1 MRCVQRR
8 ARPRPLHLNLFPTSP
23 TPLINYQGMI
33 NGTHFL
39 ITCPIDMYSVA
50 TVEISRGDG
59 TLRGPEDSPKACRAV
74 QATLEF
80 LGETGVESR
89 LSLNSRLPHGKGMA
103 SSTADVAAAVAATAA
118 ALCEELSPAQL
129 AEIALGVEP
138 SDGVM
143 FPDIAI
149 FDHREGRITRSLGR
163 SPPMRV
169 LILDFGGIV
178 DTLEFNQIDR
188 LSVLGQLELRM
199 VEAVALIED
208 GIRTGDP
215 RSIGRGA
222 TISALANRQVLFNPY
237 LESTLELAAQM
248 GAVGVNVAHSGTVI
262 GMLFTDDAP
271 VVERAAALARQHLP
285 DLQWLRHSRIVRG
298 GVKLS

>member
-1 MRCVQRR
+1 
-8 ARPRPLHLNLFPTSP
+8 
-23 TPLINYQGMI
+23 MI

-59 TLRGPEDSPKACRAV
+59 GIRGPEDSPKACRAV
-74 QATLEF
+74 QATLDF
-80 LGETGVESR
+80 LGDTGVESR
-89 LSLNSRLPHGKGMA
+89 LSLDSRLPRGKGMA

-118 ALCEELSPAQL
+118 ALCEELSSAQL

-149 FDHREGRITRSLGR
+149 FDHREGRIARSLGR

-178 DTLEFNQIDR
+178 DH
-188 LSVLGQLELRM
+188 
-199 VEAVALIED
+199 
-208 GIRTGDP
+208 P
-215 RSIGRGA
+215 
-222 TISALANRQVLFNPY
+222 
-237 LESTLELAAQM
+237 
-248 GAVGVNVAHSGTVI
+248 
-262 GMLFTDDAP
+262 
-271 VVERAAALARQHLP
+271 
-285 DLQWLRHSRIVRG
+285 
-298 GVKLS
+298 

>member
-1 MRCVQRR
+1 MIRR
-8 ARPRPLHLNLFPTSP
+8 RICRASAVAPGTCGELA
-23 TPLINYQGMI
+23 QGMI

-59 TLRGPEDSPKACRAV
+59 TLRGPEDSPNASRVV

-80 LGETGVESR
+80 LGETGLKVR
-89 LSLNSRLPHGKGMA
+89 LSLDSRLPRGKGMA
-103 SSTADVAAAVAATAA
+103 SSTADVTAA
-118 ALCEELSPAQL
+118 IGATSAALGEEPAPAQL
-129 AEIALGVEP
+129 AEIALRVEP
-138 SDGVM
+138 TDGVM
-143 FPDIAI
+143 FPDIAM
-149 FDHREGRITRSLGR
+149 FDHHEGRIARSLGR

-169 LILDFGGIV
+169 LVLDFGGIV

-215 RSIGRGA
+215 KSIGRGA

-237 LESTLELAAQM
+237 LESTLELASQT